1 MAEIS
6 KITLP
11 SGTTYDIKDAAARS
25 AIEAITG
32 GDAIVFMGVS
42 TTALTD
48 GGNEKPT
55 IGGVQKTPATGQLY
69 FYGSQEYIYGPDS
82 K

>member
-1 MAEIS
+1 MPDIS

-25 AIEAITG
+25 AKGWIGIT
-32 GDAIVFMGVS
+32 

-48 GGNEKPT
+48 
-55 IGGVQKTPATGQLY
+55 
-69 FYGSQEYIYGPDS
+69 
-82 K
+82 

>member
-11 SGTTYDIKDAAARS
+11 TGTTYDIKDAVARS
-25 AIEAITG
+25 TVAGAILVKGTT
-32 GDAIVFMGVS
+32 

-48 GGNEKPT
+48 E
-55 IGGVQKTPATGQLY
+55 ATTNP
-69 FYGSQEYIYGPDS
+69 IVI
-82 K
+82 